1 MEHMKDRQK
10 KYKRSPEKKWDGMD
24 HIMTND
30 DRIILQSKTNAGR
43 GCLQTKLGA
52 LCDQRPCFAYL
63 FLNMAIMRQSGT
75 DKKDNGWMTC
85 DLTSFS
91 TVFQSY
97 QDDKRTIMKGCVHWN
112 SVYD

>member
-1 MEHMKDRQK
+1 MLVEAVYRQNSVHCVIK
-10 KYKRSPEKKWDGMD
+10 G
-24 HIMTND
+24 
-30 DRIILQSKTNAGR
+30 LV
-43 GCLQTKLGA
+43 
-52 LCDQRPCFAYL
+52 FAYL

-85 DLTSFS
+85 DLTSFA